1 MTEGLVRMQT
11 RYVNGINIYP
21 IIKCIWLWAHPNIQ
35 YSTSST
41 YYTAHC
47 QLSCIRSWGD
57 PEGYEYKRMQM
68 ATHAWIWDKLAV
80 TSRGLPMAGG
90 TVAIQGA
97 GILQR
102 CGLLLISRTGVLKSC
117 PETDLSPRSAA
128 YCMFNRPRRNETSQG
143 RAFPV
148 RLRGA
153 TVQGKSIERHIAE
166 TFTNKLF
173 NSGINLKIDSY
184 LYR

>member
-1 MTEGLVRMQT
+1 MKHVWERLIKNAGIPSEHSNILQSKLLWLSVMMEGSVRMQT

-57 PEGYEYKRMQM
+57 AEGYEYKRMQM

-90 TVAIQGA
+90 TVAIQEA

-102 CGLLLISRTGVLKSC
+102 CSSLLISYTGLLKSC
-117 PETDLSPRSAA
+117 PETDLSPR
-128 YCMFNRPRRNETSQG
+128 
-143 RAFPV
+143 
-148 RLRGA
+148 
-153 TVQGKSIERHIAE
+153 
-166 TFTNKLF
+166 
-173 NSGINLKIDSY
+173 
-184 LYR
+184 